1 MSKKINVNPDHYK
14 VAGRERQG
22 EDIVQGLERQAY
34 GQQQAHE
41 ARWQARQQEAVAS
54 PPPEPEK
61 AMPIRVEREPLKK
74 AARAAASRKKGKA
87 RAKSARG
94 AKKPAA
100 GKRKRPVGKA
110 RATTRRKTT
119 GRKKS

>member
-22 EDIVQGLERQAY
+22 EDIVQSWERQAY

-41 ARWQARQQEAVAS
+41 ARWQARQEEASAS
-54 PPPEPEK
+54 PRSKPEK
-61 AMPIRVEREPLKK
+61 AMPIKVEREPSRKV
-74 AARAAASRKKGKA
+74 ARAAASRKKGKA
-87 RAKSARG
+87 KAKSARR
-94 AKKPAA
+94 AKESAS
-100 GKRKRPVGKA
+100 GKGKGPVAKA
-110 RATTRRKTT
+110 RSTVRRKTT